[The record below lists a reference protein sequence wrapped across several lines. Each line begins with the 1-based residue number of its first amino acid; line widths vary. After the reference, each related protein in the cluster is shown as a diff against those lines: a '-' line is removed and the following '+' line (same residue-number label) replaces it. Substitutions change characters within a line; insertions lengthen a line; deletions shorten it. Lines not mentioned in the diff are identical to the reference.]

1 MDLKKGTESRGL
13 RSQPAFLG
21 IIREVRAGFWK
32 YSGVLHSQRWTL
44 GCGRAKQP
52 QVTLHH
58 HLSRFS
64 SLRGFPRVALCRG
77 ERRERGLWSR
87 KRLPGHLFP
96 RALIVPATKHTEV
109 LLWRVLSLP
118 GLRAHSVRSRN
129 WPHLKCVHCRST
141 RGTKRRSA
149 GRLGAS
155 PDHWIGTVALRML
168 PRPCLHPF
176 FSLSPAVN
184 QTSQRLRQEEDKL
197 AIGQL
202 ISDETNNPG

>member
-1 MDLKKGTESRGL
+1 M

-52 QVTLHH
+52 QVTLHL
-58 HLSRFS
+58 HLLRFS
-64 SLRGFPRVALCRG
+64 SLQGFPCVAFCRG
-77 ERRERGLWSR
+77 ERRERRLWSR

-96 RALIVPATKHTEV
+96 RALIVPATKHTEA

-129 WPHLKCVHCRST
+129 WPYLKCVHCRRT

-149 GRLGAS
+149 GETWGFPGSLDWHCCPKNVTQALPPSIFFTQSGSQSNFPETQTRGRQVGPLGS
-155 PDHWIGTVALRML
+155 SSLM
-168 PRPCLHPF
+168 RPTTQD
-176 FSLSPAVN
+176 N
-184 QTSQRLRQEEDKL
+184 QSW
-197 AIGQL
+197 AC
-202 ISDETNNPG
+202 